1 VGKRGVLADRSSD
14 GTPTDHGFT
23 FALDDQHVATVV
35 IGKNYV
41 EMEAGPDRVST
52 GKIRDVER
60 LGLLI
65 NLPSFVKSFDGLRA

>member
-1 VGKRGVLADRSSD
+1 
-14 GTPTDHGFT
+14 
-23 FALDDQHVATVV
+23 VV